1 VRNFS
6 AGVAGPLLEVAF
18 MVYAPGLPAQLESH
32 GLAVLEAE
40 RLLRRSPYLI
50 LRNVCC
56 EEQEGRLV
64 LRGRVPCYYLKQIA
78 QTTIVGAAGQHEIV
92 NEIEVTT
99 RQSRR

>member
-1 VRNFS
+1 
-6 AGVAGPLLEVAF
+6 
-18 MVYAPGLPAQLESH
+18 MVYAPGLPARLEPH
-32 GLAVLEAE
+32 GLAVLEASVHHQEAE

-56 EEQEGRLV
+56 EEQDGRLV

-78 QTTIVGAAGQHEIV
+78 QTTIVDAAGHCEIV

-99 RQSRR
+99 RQPRW